1 MRDCTD
7 AKYNN
12 KIGFFSI
19 YRFEKGEEGEKGERE
34 CKWLEIIR
42 ERSIALKS

>member
-19 YRFEKGEEGEKGERE
+19 YRFEKGEKGERE
-34 CKWLEIIR
+34 CKWLEIR